1 MVVQAY
7 CKPHIALGILDLW
20 VLDDGRAILPL
31 RESGVSAEM
40 MAGARLPLGWGIS
53 SALGLAVLGD
63 GQRVEVQIVRPED
76 WTTDHRQAQIW
87 QLDATD
93 ADLRWE
99 VRLCECLAEQAAIR
113 IADRR
118 KEIEADE
125 AEIAGWE
132 ARIAAARERLDYVA
146 RARAELVG
154 VSAGGEG

>member
-20 VLDDGRAILPL
+20 VLGDGRAGVPL
-31 RESGVSAEM
+31 REVSAEM
-40 MAGARLPLGWGIS
+40 KAGAWLPLGWGIS
-53 SALGLAVLGD
+53 SALGLVVLED

-76 WTTDHRQAQIW
+76 WTTDHRLAQIW

-93 ADLRWE
+93 ADLLWE

-125 AEIAGWE
+125 AAIAGWE

-146 RARAELVG
+146 RTRAELVG
-154 VSAGGEG
+154 SSAGGEG

>member
-7 CKPHIALGILDLW
+7 CRPHISLGILDLW
-20 VLDDGRAILPL
+20 VLDDGRAVMPQ

-40 MAGARLPLGWGIS
+40 LAGARLPLGWGQ
-53 SALGLAVLGD
+53 AVLED

-93 ADLRWE
+93 ADLRWG
-99 VRLCECLAEQAAIR
+99 VRLDEYMVGQAAIR

-125 AEIAGWE
+125 VEIAGLE
-132 ARIAAARERLDYVA
+132 AKIAAARERLDYVA
-146 RARAELVG
+146 RTRAELVG
-154 VSAGGEG
+154 SSAGGEG